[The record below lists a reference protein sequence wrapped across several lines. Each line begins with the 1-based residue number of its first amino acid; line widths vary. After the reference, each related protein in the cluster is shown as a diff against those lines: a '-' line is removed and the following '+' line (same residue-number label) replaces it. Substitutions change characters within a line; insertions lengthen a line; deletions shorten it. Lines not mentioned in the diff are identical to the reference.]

1 MGNFQ
6 KNKLRIRILAAIPAA
21 AILIVCIILHGWYI
35 FAAAVLLAVELEFE
49 MIHSLKRAGY
59 HTCRSL
65 LVGIT
70 LAMPLVYRFVGEF
83 YVLALLVFGAATL
96 FAVMIIRHDK
106 YTAMDSMV
114 NIFALIYPMAF
125 VFFLFPIILEE
136 DVALSQLMLVCAFAA
151 AFGTDFFRHFVW
163 EKKTVPQHQPQQ
175 DGGGS
180 SGRTHWLHRHYC
192 AGGTTHG
199 QTLYELATLS
209 VFGDCPGGALSV
221 WRSFC
226 LHAQTPVPNQ
236 GLWQHHARPWGT
248 AGSSGQR
255 AVHAAGGVCV
265 LLFVL
270 SADIEI
276 LCKKLPF

>member
-21 AILIVCIILHGWYI
+21 AILIACIILHGWYI
-35 FAAAVLLAVELEFE
+35 FVAAVVLAVELEIE

-59 HTCRSL
+59 HTCRPVL
-65 LVGIT
+65 IGIT

-96 FAVMIIRHDK
+96 FAVMIVRHDK

-151 AFGTDFFRHFVW
+151 AFGTDIFAYFSGILFGKR
-163 EKKTVPQHQPQQ
+163 KLCPNISPNKTVEGAV
-175 DGGGS
+175 GGLIGCIAITVLVGLLM
-180 SGRTHWLHRHYC
+180 GRHYMSWLHYLFLGI
-192 AGGTTHG
+192 ALGV
-199 QTLYELATLS
+199 LS
-209 VFGDCPGGALSV
+209 QFGDLSASMLKRQFQVKDFGNIMPGHGGLLDRVDSV
-221 WRSFC
+221 LFT
-226 LHAQTPVPNQ
+226 LPV
-236 GLWQHHARPWGT
+236 
-248 AGSSGQR
+248 
-255 AVHAAGGVCV
+255 VCV
-265 LLFVL
+265 YFFLYFQL
-270 SADIEI
+270 I
-276 LCKKLPF
+276 